1 LQLAGTTPVIFK
13 AICPAASDRTLS
25 LLSRGCQP
33 EQIVITN
40 GTQQGLDLI
49 GRLLM
54 EADDTMAMKI
64 LAI

>member
-1 LQLAGTTPVIFK
+1 M
-13 AICPAASDRTLS
+13 
-25 LLSRGCQP
+25 
-33 EQIVITN
+33 ITN

-54 EADDTMAMKI
+54 EADTMALKI

>member
-1 LQLAGTTPVIFK
+1 L
-13 AICPAASDRTLS
+13 PAASDRTLS
-25 LLSRGCQP
+25 LPLSRGAMP